1 MDLVL
6 IIAVAAL
13 SLICGYL
20 ALDLRRVVRHNREL
34 RRLYDAHIE
43 YTDTRLRERAH
54 RDEKGPAPLRVVTT
68 PDDPC
73 MVTTMD
79 QAVENGAEL
88 FAQARAADARRKEIA
103 CVVCHEPTMIVC
115 PDCSQHVCM
124 AHHAGN
130 NHVCDVTEA

>member
-34 RRLYDAHIE
+34 RRLYDAYSE
-43 YTDTRLRERAH
+43 YTSTRLQEKVHHAA
-54 RDEKGPAPLRVVTT
+54 KGPAPLRMVTA
-68 PDDPC
+68 PDDPSA
-73 MVTTMD
+73 VMD